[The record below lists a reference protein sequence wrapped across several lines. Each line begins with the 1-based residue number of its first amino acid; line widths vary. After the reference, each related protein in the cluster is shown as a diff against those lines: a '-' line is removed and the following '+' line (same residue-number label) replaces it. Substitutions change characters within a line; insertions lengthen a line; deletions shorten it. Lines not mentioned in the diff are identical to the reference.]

1 MFTLLHNYL
10 KNYNHKFFFFL
21 VVTSFCHMISITTIG
36 ITILLLL
43 AYIVLVVGVA
53 IGAFLGLLVDYV
65 QKLLVKEHFML
76 KV

>member
-1 MFTLLHNYL
+1 
-10 KNYNHKFFFFL
+10 
-21 VVTSFCHMISITTIG
+21 MISITTIG